1 MVLVQKKVPIKFS
14 EVFMNIELNEESEF
28 FNSLPQDAI
37 QILEIMK
44 KIEDKTAELRK
55 EIMAELFPNGNII
68 HLKLDNIQ

>member
-55 EIMAELFPNGNII
+55 EIMAELFPNEIGRA
-68 HLKLDNIQ
+68 HV